1 MKRQE
6 ICSQIEE
13 WIADLSKPHLSERG
27 GRSISFNSVGLRR
40 HYRQLREEL
49 AKLPVPEG
57 LEDLNRPFAATVTS
71 PTFDAT
77 SAISAFSLSS
87 GAGTVGGGTI
97 STAQDSN
104 TTGTSTSSVGVIDEN
119 SSSSDSN
126 IPNLQI
132 DSNDPLVI
140 SINEFM

>member
-1 MKRQE
+1 M
-6 ICSQIEE
+6 
-13 WIADLSKPHLSERG
+13 
-27 GRSISFNSVGLRR
+27 
-40 HYRQLREEL
+40 
-49 AKLPVPEG
+49 PVPEG

-71 PTFDAT
+71 PTFDAA

-87 GAGTVGGGTI
+87 SGGAGIVGGGTT

-104 TTGTSTSSVGVIDEN
+104 NSGTSTSSVGVIYEN